1 MVSIICLSEC
11 YNELKGDIG
20 GSKQKEVFCFFFQIS
35 ANINLKLHN
44 SQLNKLMARQK
55 ITEKKKWTNLFQ

>member
-20 GSKQKEVFCFFFQIS
+20 GSKQKEVPVFFFSDIRKYQS
-35 ANINLKLHN
+35 
-44 SQLNKLMARQK
+44 K
-55 ITEKKKWTNLFQ
+55 ITQ